1 MKVLVVSD
9 THFHNWTQ
17 FSHIKENGVNSRLEN
32 DLTEFARICD
42 EAKAEGCEGLIH
54 CGDLF
59 HVKGKIETSV
69 LTPVLTRIETEV
81 TKNFPY
87 SMFLTGNHDIA
98 FSDSYKWAGNS
109 LMIGNWLA
117 QRSVLAGMRSH
128 TLPLD
133 KSLGELCTE
142 LEPFPRETLFL
153 AWHKNID
160 EWKKAFSNF
169 SYLKRIKFVFT
180 HAPIDGVVPGVPEG
194 GITQNFL
201 DSIGFKGKIFAGHY
215 HNHKEV
221 SPQLIS
227 VGAFTHHSWSDVGSK
242 AGYLIVDT
250 DSGDYEFRETKTPK
264 FVDLDTIKVASAEEY
279 SAFCAGNYVR
289 LTVEGELEK
298 AKQIQDEIKEVLG
311 AKAVL
316 VNLKA
321 KKPETVR
328 ASALGE
334 ITSNPLEKTI
344 SNYLDEVYKGH
355 PLLEKIKG
363 DALSL
368 FSTVGE

>member
-42 EAKAEGCEGLIH
+42 EAKAEGCEGFIH

-59 HVKGKIETSV
+59 HVKGKIETTVLTSV
-69 LTPVLTRIETEV
+69 LATLEREISS
-81 TKNFPY
+81 KFSY
-87 SMFLTGNHDIA
+87 AMFLTGNHDIE
-98 FSDSYKWAGNS
+98 FSDSRKWAGNA

-117 QRSVLAGMRSH
+117 ERSLLAGMRTN
-128 TLPLD
+128 TLSYGKTL
-133 KSLGELCTE
+133 STI
-142 LEPFPRETLFL
+142 EPKPDDSLFL
-153 AWHKNID
+153 AWHKDIAR
-160 EWKKAFSNF
+160 WKKAFKLIT
-169 SYLKRIKFVFT
+169 YLDKVKFVFT

-194 GITQNFL
+194 GISQDFL

-221 SPQLIS
+221 SLQLIS

-242 AGYLIVDT
+242 AGYLILDT
-250 DSGDYEFRETKTPK
+250 LSGEYEFRETKTPK

-279 SAFCAGNYVR
+279 SALCAGNYVR

>member
-17 FSHIKENGVNSRLEN
+17 FSHIKEDGINSRLDD
-32 DLTEFARICD
+32 DLNEFKNACE
-42 EAKAEGCEGLIH
+42 EAKAEGCTGFIH

-59 HVKGKIETSV
+59 HVKGKIETTVLTSV
-69 LTPVLTRIETEV
+69 LSTLEDEV
-81 TKNFPY
+81 ASKFPF
-87 SMFLTGNHDIA
+87 SMFLTGNHDIT
-98 FSDSYKWAGNS
+98 FSESKKWAGNA
-109 LMIGNWLA
+109 LMIGSWLSR
-117 QRSVLAGMRSH
+117 QCLLANCVGGYTEEESYNPLSSKTMFMSWH
-128 TLPLD
+128 KDIEEWKAAFEQYPYPQLD
-133 KSLGELCTE
+133 K
-142 LEPFPRETLFL
+142 
-153 AWHKNID
+153 
-160 EWKKAFSNF
+160 
-169 SYLKRIKFVFT
+169 IKLVFT
-180 HAPIDGVVPGVPEG
+180 HAPIDGVVKGVPAG
-194 GITQNFL
+194 GITQEYI
-201 DSIGFKGKIFAGHY
+201 DSTKFEGKIFAGHY

-242 AGYLIVDT
+242 AGYLILDT
-250 DSGDYEFRETKTPK
+250 LSGDYEFRETKTPK
-264 FVDLDTIKVASAEEY
+264 FVDLDAIKVESAEEY
-279 SAFCAGNYVR
+279 SALCAGNYVR

-298 AKQIQDEIKEVLG
+298 AKQIQEEIKEVLG

-334 ITSNPLEKTI
+334 ITSSPLEKTI
-344 SNYLDEVYKGH
+344 SNYLDEAYKGH

>member
-17 FSHIKENGVNSRLEN
+17 FSHTTPQGVNSRLEN
-32 DLTEFARICD
+32 DLNVFTKACE
-42 EAKAEGCEGLIH
+42 EAKAEGCTGFIH

-59 HVKGKIETSV
+59 HVKGKIETTVLTSV
-69 LTPVLTRIETEV
+69 LSTLEDQVAS
-81 TKNFPY
+81 KFPF
-87 SMFLTGNHDIA
+87 SIFLTGNHDIA
-98 FSDSYKWAGNS
+98 FSESKKWAGNA
-109 LMIGNWLA
+109 LMIGSWLSKQCLLANCVWGSA
-117 QRSVLAGMRSH
+117 QYESDN
-128 TLPLD
+128 PL
-133 KSLGELCTE
+133 SSGTM
-142 LEPFPRETLFL
+142 FMS
-153 AWHKNID
+153 WHKNVE
-160 EWKKAFSNF
+160 EWKSSFEQYPYPQLDKV
-169 SYLKRIKFVFT
+169 KFVFT
-180 HAPIDGVVPGVPEG
+180 HAPIDGVVPGVPAG
-194 GITQNFL
+194 GITQEY
-201 DSIGFKGKIFAGHY
+201 IGSTGFEGKIFAGHY
-215 HNHKEV
+215 HNHKEI

-227 VGAFTHHSWSDVGSK
+227 VGALTHHSWSDVGSK

-250 DSGDYEFRETKTPK
+250 LSGDYEFRETSAPR
-264 FVDLDTIKVASAEEY
+264 FIDLDTIKVASAEEY
-279 SAFCAGNYVR
+279 SALCAGNYVR

-334 ITSNPLEKTI
+334 ITNSPLEKTI